1 MAAVFGGSPAA
12 ATALNLAMSGTVSP
26 GLHGG
31 IVVTERPTPAE
42 QRQGVTT
49 GARREVLRGG
59 LTIGVLERIATA
71 GTIIAGF
78 PEGLAIVVAVK
89 GVGRFTELEAPEA
102 RERFIIGTFASLIWA
117 CAAALV
123 VHLGRDRHNVG
134 DALLVQISERIG
146 MGLRSSD
153 MLARLSGDEFLLL
166 LSPFDDMEQLTAEIG
181 QVMARLKQPYYID
194 NNEILSSASIG
205 VSTFPG
211 DGSSYDALRANA
223 DRAMYRG
230 KSAGTGL
237 VQFFD
242 ADKDHK

>member
-1 MAAVFGGSPAA
+1 VNLVAVADAISWSALTLFLAAAATLSVLAFLRPRQVYVWFATGSLAVALLAAASISEPSERTGFGPLVTILAFVAAVFGGSPAA
-12 ATALNLAMSGTVSP
+12 ATALNLAMGGTVSL

-123 VHLGRDRHNVG
+123 VHL
-134 DALLVQISERIG
+134 
-146 MGLRSSD
+146 
-153 MLARLSGDEFLLL
+153 
-166 LSPFDDMEQLTAEIG
+166 
-181 QVMARLKQPYYID
+181 
-194 NNEILSSASIG
+194 
-205 VSTFPG
+205 
-211 DGSSYDALRANA
+211 ALR
-223 DRAMYRG
+223 
-230 KSAGTGL
+230 
-237 VQFFD
+237 
-242 ADKDHK
+242 